1 LQGDFLRGRKAS
13 ERKIIM
19 KIIRTATVVLGILA
33 LGTTLIRA
41 EVSFVWARIG
51 DINNAPDPR
60 NMDNV
65 PGIGS
70 VSYVY
75 DIASTAVTLN
85 QYTEFLNAVAKTD
98 SYGLYNTNMATELNS
113 AGIARVGENGSYTY
127 TVIGSGL
134 RPVTYVSWFDAAR
147 FANWMA
153 NGQRTGVQD
162 GTTTENGA
170 YSLWGANSGVNF
182 TKNAINPNTSAA
194 TTYWIPSENEWY
206 KAAYYEVVDDPE
218 SGEQIGKYWLYPTR
232 SDTAPGNLIGDAE
245 NQANY
250 KSDGGVYSVTQSAV
264 YSESQNYLSD
274 VGAFTNSESYY
285 VTYDQGGNVWEW
297 NDAVIREINR
307 GLRGG
312 SWSDKKI
319 AMESTSSFFSQSE
332 QDNYGFRVAGSVV
345 PEPSTAGLILLGGA
359 VYWLGRRRK
368 VAL

>member
-1 LQGDFLRGRKAS
+1 
-13 ERKIIM
+13 M
-19 KIIRTATVVLGILA
+19 KIIRTATAALGILA
-33 LGTTLIRA
+33 LGTTMIQA
-41 EVSFVWARIG
+41 EVSFVWARVG

-60 NMDNV
+60 NTADV

-75 DIASTAVTLN
+75 DIASTGVTLN

-98 SYGLYNTNMATELNS
+98 SYGLYNTNMATDLNV

-232 SDTAPGNLIGDAE
+232 SDLKPGNLIGGDL

-250 KSDGGVYSVTQSAV
+250 KPDGGVYSVTQDTHYSA
-264 YSESQNYLSD
+264 SQNYLSD

-297 NDAVIREINR
+297 NDAVIKGIDR

-312 SWSDKKI
+312 SWRDTEFL
-319 AMESTSSFFSQSE
+319 MESPNRSLASFE
-332 QDNYGFRVAGSVV
+332 GNNIGFRVAGSVV

-359 VYWLGRRRK
+359 VYWLGRRGK
-368 VAL
+368 VTL